1 MFEPI
6 KCPTEVAREQEVHL
20 RTPKYYQADD
30 SDTIALG
37 SFLFKLQPGPTSNP
51 DAAGWESEIPLPIL
65 SKHL

>member
-37 SFLFKLQPGPTSNP
+37 SFLFKLLIGLATDS
-51 DAAGWESEIPLPIL
+51 DAAGQKGEAL
-65 SKHL
+65 SPQQKKVL